1 MGKFEAKNYAKYEEL
16 RQRQIWL
23 TAWGS
28 VVIAGG
34 GLAALATLNPAML
47 APTLAS
53 LNLIGDDL
61 QGTSRR
67 VLLMPEL
74 LEAFE
79 VEDVEIEAA
88 LKPKGLSAI
97 DFFLRFPDKEY
108 ILIQIRS
115 VGNAKV
121 VYNEKLEALQ
131 FRSKRGLKTWQPD
144 PLSELARQ
152 EQWLR
157 KEHPDL
163 LGSSSRDRKRPLCK
177 LLVLWGETTL
187 RDHSEHLYVKMNDQN
202 YLAIRK
208 FGTANIVTMNQV
220 VEFIRSY
227 LASRRSPKTP

>member
-1 MGKFEAKNYAKYEEL
+1 MGKFEAENYAKYEEL
-16 RQRQIWL
+16 KQRQIWL

-28 VVIAGG
+28 AAIAGG
-34 GLAALATLNPAML
+34 GIGAFATLNPAL
-47 APTLAS
+47 LVPTFAT

-79 VEDVEIEAA
+79 VEDVAIEAA
-88 LKPKGLSAI
+88 LKPEGLPAI

-131 FRSKRGLKTWQPD
+131 FRSK
-144 PLSELARQ
+144 
-152 EQWLR
+152 
-157 KEHPDL
+157 KE
-163 LGSSSRDRKRPLCK
+163 
-177 LLVLWGETTL
+177 
-187 RDHSEHLYVKMNDQN
+187 
-202 YLAIRK
+202 A
-208 FGTANIVTMNQV
+208 
-220 VEFIRSY
+220 
-227 LASRRSPKTP
+227 